1 MARTG
6 LAACM
11 AASIAQLGSLS
22 EWVAGKGEEEEQELE
37 KEVGQEV
44 MVVVVVV
51 VVGVVVVVVVG
62 TPDEAISKKQV
73 HHQGIGPRMG
83 GESLIIFI
91 WMQRTTDG
99 CSVGGVGEEP
109 GCQLQLLH
117 A

>member
-1 MARTG
+1 MARIG

-44 MVVVVVV
+44 MVVVV
-51 VVGVVVVVVVG
+51 VVVVVVVG

-109 GCQLQLLH
+109 GCQLLH